1 MNKQS
6 NMFITRCGAIRTTKF
21 YYYGRNE
28 TIISGQQPNF
38 NDDAP
43 G

>member
-6 NMFITRCGAIRTTKF
+6 NMFNPVRSNPHTKF

-38 NDDAP
+38 NDDVP

>member
-6 NMFITRCGAIRTTKF
+6 NMFNPVRSNPHHKILLL
-21 YYYGRNE
+21 GRNE

-38 NDDAP
+38 NDDVP